1 MAVLSLVQHLGH
13 DKFEPWS
20 GIARLLGTIRKSLD
34 ATFHHLVGLL
44 AFLAKL
50 EGHFAAKFHLGRAS
64 KGHFTSHLVV
74 TKGVGFQQ
82 LHLGHHV
89 FGRQKEV
96 LLGENFHELFLQR
109 GCNIGHH
116 FLRGEGRGKVLAHTG
131 FTFHVTLVAL
141 HGTLAT
147 SSLFLAKFKFLGLFW
162 IGQRV
167 LAEKKIK
174 QPRVSGAAHICR
186 TVIHLILRTYLGE
199 IQSFIAFAKIG
210 AGADR
215 QQSKRENGSQRD
227 LHGERLFYGLG
238 GHNGGWMIFY
248 TLCVSTRKD
257 LFCG

>member
-147 SSLFLAKFKFLGLFW
+147 SSLFLAKFKFLGL
-162 IGQRV
+162 
-167 LAEKKIK
+167 
-174 QPRVSGAAHICR
+174 
-186 TVIHLILRTYLGE
+186 GE